1 MDGAPQTKASAW
13 LVLGS
18 TVVVLALMTACV
30 TSPSGS
36 SGVLRS
42 SDCPEGSPMTALPE
56 PRVRGVRDPDNWRS
70 VGHSAVAAWVVEFA
84 GAVETRSPGSGG
96 LDMDAAQASVSVD
109 GVAVVVAHLKR
120 SSDGWK
126 VTELDVCQGFEV
138 DPFDWT
144 APACGEFS
152 PTGDYE
158 GSPEAPS
165 GPDSW
170 DVVASFQGLDDGQLL
185 VLSPGS
191 FTNYLIIDRGELVS
205 VVSGGGPQTGEWEV
219 SGATE
224 CLD

>member
-1 MDGAPQTKASAW
+1 
-13 LVLGS
+13 
-18 TVVVLALMTACV
+18 
-30 TSPSGS
+30 
-36 SGVLRS
+36 
-42 SDCPEGSPMTALPE
+42 
-56 PRVRGVRDPDNWRS
+56 
-70 VGHSAVAAWVVEFA
+70 
-84 GAVETRSPGSGG
+84 
-96 LDMDAAQASVSVD
+96 MDAAQASVSVD
-109 GVAVVVAHLKR
+109 GRTVVVAHLKR

-126 VTELDVCQGFEV
+126 VPELDVCQGFEV

-144 APACGEFS
+144 APACGGFS

-205 VVSGGGPQTGEWEV
+205 VVSGGGPQTGEWDV